1 MNWQE
6 ESMSE
11 AVRLSL
17 WELCFPCVL
26 LPAIC
31 FSFHKFFDEDST
43 QEKIYH
49 NSVCPLIPLML
60 QGQNASV
67 FAYGPTGAGME
78 SFYV

>member
-1 MNWQE
+1 M
-6 ESMSE
+6 
-11 AVRLSL
+11 VI
-17 WELCFPCVL
+17 

-78 SFYV
+78 SFMYRQANKQANICCSLTSMSN